1 MVDMGSVDLNMIE
14 RNPKEA
20 LLFFGVSFFTARN
33 NSYN

>member
-20 LLFFGVSFFTARN
+20 LLFFGVSFFYREK
-33 NSYN
+33 